1 MPKIIITEPCGKAT
15 KFQLPLDKKEIRIGS
30 MVGNHIVLISSK
42 ASSNHCVVIRN
53 EFGYL
58 VKDLDSSYGT
68 SFNGKKFTTLQI
80 SKDKSFSIADVHIKF
95 QFAED
100 ELTEFTTNVGLA
112 GPPPPEKSPKKKATK
127 ASKKKATK
135 APTPPNPAVF
145 HSEETIRAVQPTKV
159 TKSPAKKPAVT
170 PKKTDS
176 ASPLP
181 LAKTPKPWVAPKD
194 LQLDPSESEPSIAT
208 TENSIPIPSIQQ
220 GYIID
225 FEMNLERAEIR
236 TKFGGFPDWLG
247 NPEWPIIKGGKTP
260 MRFIG
265 QFKIDPKLFPNT
277 KAKMAYFF
285 MKDRETPTSILHQ
298 TAVILQP
305 GDNKH
310 VTSIPEHNGPSLQ
323 WLQPRKGYK
332 TKLFPEDYRQ
342 SPDLVPV
349 TKLDIDEAHSSA
361 EPLNKV
367 GGPPDFITGSNFPD
381 DKSKW
386 HLLFQINKNTVPFE
400 IDLAEHGVC
409 FGFLREDGKQ
419 ARVVVQRR

>member
-15 KFQLPLDKKEIRIGS
+15 KFQLPLDKKQISIGS
-30 MVGNHIVLISSK
+30 MAGNHIVLLSSK
-42 ASSNHCVVIRN
+42 ASSNHCMIIRN

-58 VKDLDSSYGT
+58 VKDLDSTYGT

-80 SKDKSFSIADVHIKF
+80 SKNKSFSIADVRIKF
-95 QFAED
+95 QFSED
-100 ELTEFTTNVGLA
+100 ELSEFTTIVGLA
-112 GPPPPEKSPKKKATK
+112 ETPSPTKAPKKKA
-127 ASKKKATK
+127 AK
-135 APTPPNPAVF
+135 APTPPNPAIF
-145 HSEETIRAVQPTKV
+145 NPEQTIRAVQPAKA
-159 TKSPAKKPAVT
+159 TKSSAKKPAVT
-170 PKKTDS
+170 PKKLEPS
-176 ASPLP
+176 SPLP
-181 LAKTPKPWVAPKD
+181 LAKTPKSWVAPKD
-194 LQLDPSESEPSIAT
+194 LQVDPSESEPSIPP
-208 TENSIPIPSIQQ
+208 TENLIPTPSIPE

-225 FEMNLERAEIR
+225 FERDIERAEIR
-236 TKFGGFPDWLG
+236 TKFGGFPDWLE
-247 NPEWPIIKGGKTP
+247 NPEWPINKSAQTP

-310 VTSIPEHNGPSLQ
+310 ITSIPENNGPSLQ

-342 SPDLVPV
+342 SPDLVPI
-349 TKLDIDEAHSSA
+349 TQLDIDEAHDSA

-409 FGFLREDGKQ
+409 FGFLRDDGKQ